1 MQAHA
6 HTHTHTQ
13 GHMDAQFMLGYGY
26 LNGEAVAMDMKLARG
41 WLGKAAKQGSEQAQS
56 ALLMAYGIW

>member
-1 MQAHA
+1 
-6 HTHTHTQ
+6 
-13 GHMDAQFMLGYGY
+13 MDAQFMLGYGY